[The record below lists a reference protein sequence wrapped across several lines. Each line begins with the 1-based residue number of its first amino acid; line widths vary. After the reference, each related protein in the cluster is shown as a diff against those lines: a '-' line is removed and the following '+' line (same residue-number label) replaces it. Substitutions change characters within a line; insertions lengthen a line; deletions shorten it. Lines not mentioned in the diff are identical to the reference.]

1 MTTDAALQVPH
12 RHGIRRVLANAS
24 VLLGGRTANA
34 LISLGYLAVAARSL
48 GTVEAGILILI
59 NAFAQLVSEVVKFDS
74 WQAVLHFGAPALAED
89 RRDRL
94 HQVARF
100 ALLLDV
106 ISALAG
112 VAVATVAI
120 FLVGEKLGWGPEHN
134 AGAALYCLT
143 IAVMAP
149 AGATGL
155 LRLLDRFDLITA
167 QAPIN
172 STVRLAGSGLVL
184 LAGPS
189 LGLFLIVWAAGS
201 VAGFLYVT
209 AAAIGELRRR
219 GLAEGVRLRGPLT
232 AGMPKAWRFAWATN
246 LSGSLETAFTHAIT
260 VVVGAVLGP
269 GPAALWRIGR
279 QVADALAKPA
289 RLLVPALYPELAR
302 LHATQGEGAMRRLAL
317 QVGLLGGGL
326 GTLLLLVSA
335 FAGGPLLALVMGDGF
350 ADAADVMTWQVA
362 AAVIGIWALPLEP
375 MLVSLGR
382 PGDALKVRLVV
393 SVAMLAALVPVVE
406 RFGAQGAGA
415 ALVVGMSTMGLGM
428 FLMLQRKAG
437 RRVAGSSHEISCVDA
452 PARVKRSP

>member
-1 MTTDAALQVPH
+1 MTSDAALQVPH

-24 VLLGGRTANA
+24 MLLGGRTANA

-59 NAFAQLVSEVVKFDS
+59 NAFAQLISEVVKFDS
-74 WQAVLHFGAPALAED
+74 WQAVLHFGAPALAD
-89 RRDRL
+89 GNKARL
-94 HQVARF
+94 HQVVRF

-112 VAVATVAI
+112 VAVASAAI

-134 AGAALYCLT
+134 VGAALYCLT

-149 AGATGL
+149 ASATGL
-155 LRLLDRFDLITA
+155 LRLLDRFDLIML

-172 STVRLAGSGLVL
+172 SAVRLAGSGLL
-184 LAGPS
+184 LLSGPS
-189 LGLFLIVWAAGS
+189 LSHFLGVWAAGS
-201 VAGFLYVT
+201 IVGFIYVT
-209 AAAIGELRRR
+209 AAAYGELKRR
-219 GLAEGVRLRGPLT
+219 GLTDGFKLRGALT
-232 AGMPKAWRFAWATN
+232 QGMPKAWRFAWATN
-246 LSGSLETAFTHAIT
+246 FSGSLDTAFTHAIT
-260 VVVGAVLGP
+260 VIVGAMLGP

-289 RLLVPALYPELAR
+289 KLLVPALYPELAR

-317 QVGLLGGGL
+317 QVGLLGGGV
-326 GTLLLLVSA
+326 GTLLLLISA

-350 ADAADVMTWQVA
+350 AAASGVMTWQVA

-393 SVAMLAALVPVVE
+393 SIAMLASLVPVIE

-415 ALVVGMSTMGLGM
+415 ALVAGVGAMGLGM
-428 FLMLQRKAG
+428 FLMLQLKAG
-437 RRVAGSSHEISCVDA
+437 RRVAASSHEISCVDA
-452 PARVKRSP
+452 PAQVKRIP